1 MDSRGS
7 AVAICMVLA
16 IVGGGCGGGS
26 ADHGATPAPDVYSI
40 AVTAG
45 SAEALPRCSASLS
58 GTVAYVV
65 SPPML
70 LKMRRRSLAGRR
82 MRHGDRGRRRVLGAG
97 GGRGTRAA

>member
-1 MDSRGS
+1 
-7 AVAICMVLA
+7 MVLA

-70 LKMRRRSLAGRR
+70 LKC
-82 MRHGDRGRRRVLGAG
+82 G
-97 GGRGTRAA
+97 GGHWRDVECATAIAGAVAYSVPVEVVALAPPNSLD